1 MKNNIDLHIHT
12 TCSDGVLTPF
22 EVINEAYKNNV
33 KIISITDHDNLNAYS
48 EELINYAKEKD
59 IKLITGIEISTKINK
74 CGIHVLGY
82 NIDIHNEELINKI
95 TKLQNA
101 RHDYLIKVSDKLKSL
116 GYLVNT
122 EKLDKIDA
130 VTKAHIA
137 LDVIEN
143 NDNKNILFK
152 TFNQIPSK
160 GLFIETI
167 MNEGCPAYVKKETI
181 TPLEASNLI
190 KNAGGIVVLA
200 HPVAYFYEDNL
211 KEIDIKNIIENMKAD
226 GIEAYYIYV
235 DKDNNKHND
244 IKKWYKF
251 AKENNLLVTIGSD
264 FHSFDNIHP
273 NIGLTNEN
281 ININKNNINVLLKK
295 L

>member
-12 TCSDGVLTPF
+12 TCSDGALTPF

-137 LDVIEN
+137 LDVIQN
-143 NDNKNILFK
+143 NDNKNILIK

-181 TPLEASNLI
+181 TPVEASNLI

-211 KEIDIKNIIENMKAD
+211 KEIDIKNIIENKKAD

-281 ININKNNINVLLKK
+281 ININENDTNVLLKK

>member
-1 MKNNIDLHIHT
+1 M
-12 TCSDGVLTPF
+12 
-22 EVINEAYKNNV
+22 
-33 KIISITDHDNLNAYS
+33 NAYT

-82 NIDIHNEELINKI
+82 NIDIHNKELLNKI
-95 TKLQNA
+95 SKLQNA
-101 RHDYLIKVSDKLKSL
+101 RHDYLIKVSDKLKSI

-143 NDNKNILFK
+143 NDNKNILIK
-152 TFNQIPSK
+152 TFNEIPSK

-181 TPLEASNLI
+181 TPVEASNLI

-200 HPVAYFYEDNL
+200 HLVAYFYEDNL
-211 KEIDIKNIIENMKAD
+211 KEKEIKKIIETMNAD

-235 DKDNNKHND
+235 DKNNIKHND
-244 IKKWYKF
+244 INKWKKF

-281 ININKNNINVLLKK
+281 ININENDTNVLLKK

>member
-281 ININKNNINVLLKK
+281 ININENDINGLLKK

>member
-12 TCSDGVLTPF
+12 TCSDGALTPF

-33 KIISITDHDNLNAYS
+33 KIISITDHDTLNAYT

-82 NIDIHNEELINKI
+82 NIDIHNKELLNKI
-95 TKLQNA
+95 SKLQNA
-101 RHDYLIKVSDKLKSL
+101 RHDYLIKVSDKLKSI

-143 NDNKNILFK
+143 NDNKNILIK
-152 TFNQIPSK
+152 TFNEIPSK

-181 TPLEASNLI
+181 TPVEASNLI

-200 HPVAYFYEDNL
+200 HLVAYFYEDNL
-211 KEIDIKNIIENMKAD
+211 KEKEIKKIIETMNAD

-235 DKDNNKHND
+235 DKNNIKHND
-244 IKKWYKF
+244 INKWKKF

-281 ININKNNINVLLKK
+281 ININENDTNVLLKK